1 MNKLRVFL
9 AEDHL
14 VVREGIKRVVNAEE
28 EMEVI
33 GEAGDGLQV
42 LEQVLASRPDI
53 ILMDISMPGLD
64 GVQTTRKILEAWPEA
79 KVLALTAHEDRG
91 FLRAVLEDGAVGY
104 ILKTSSPREV
114 IEAIRIV
121 ASGRPYLDAAIASE
135 VYRGFLN
142 KNSDKDAGQRVRLSD
157 RETEVIRQIAQGFS
171 NKEIAV
177 QLNISVKTVETYKAR
192 AMEKLQLHSRADIVQ
207 YAIQQGWLTIKPDIV

>member
-28 EMEVI
+28 GMEVI

-42 LEQVLASRPDI
+42 LEQVLACRPDI

-104 ILKTSSPREV
+104 ILKTSSPKEV

-142 KNSDKDAGQRVRLSD
+142 KNSGKDAGPRVRLSD

>member
-104 ILKTSSPREV
+104 ILKTSSPKEV

-142 KNSDKDAGQRVRLSD
+142 KNPSKDGGARVRLSE

-207 YAIQQGWLTIKPDIV
+207 YAIQQGWLTIKPDLV

>member
-142 KNSDKDAGQRVRLSD
+142 KNSDKDAGPRVRLSD

>member
-42 LEQVLASRPDI
+42 LEQVLESRPDI

-64 GVQTTRKILEAWPEA
+64 GVQTTRKILQAWPEA

-142 KNSDKDAGQRVRLSD
+142 KNSDKDGPRVRLSD

-177 QLNISVKTVETYKAR
+177 QLSISVKTVETYKAR

>member
-135 VYRGFLN
+135 VYRGLLN
-142 KNSDKDAGQRVRLSD
+142 KNSDKDASPRVRLSD